1 MRVTSKPRAMR
12 RWPPNCSGL
21 ELAHRGAT
29 CDCMCRHSST
39 GGYPRCLRFPG
50 QQWPGFF
57 VCVSPEA
64 TGIEGADARPTLAP
78 LHPRHQYTP
87 YLHEHAAWPW
97 HSRSFRKAQAPD
109 RQNQTAAPDLGGPPP
124 HRQRPSGHGFIYDTR
139 RGSSI
144 PRQQEIPKPESN
156 IGHRRGCL
164 G

>member
-1 MRVTSKPRAMR
+1 MLYTMARQAIGTRTRPSGRYLGVHVPALFYR
-12 RWPPNCSGL
+12 R
-21 ELAHRGAT
+21 
-29 CDCMCRHSST
+29 M
-39 GGYPRCLRFPG
+39 PRCMRFPG

-87 YLHEHAAWPW
+87 YLHKHAARPR
-97 HSRSFRKAQAPD
+97 HSPSFRKAQARD
-109 RQNQTAAPDLGGPPP
+109 RQNQSAAPDLGGPPP
-124 HRQRPSGHGFIYDTR
+124 HRQRPSGHGFICDTR

-156 IGHRRGCL
+156 IGRRRGCL